1 MSIEH
6 GHFKL
11 AGPAKYKPREPLK
24 TFRDALHTRDFAVSA
39 ELFLRSETDARALLQ
54 QAELLADH
62 VDAILLTDNQFGQ
75 LHLSTIA
82 AASILLNA
90 GIDPI
95 VQLTCRN
102 RNRIAIISDLLGA
115 AAIGVTSLLLMAGER
130 AAPELKPRPKPV
142 LDLNATELIRTA
154 ARLKS
159 DEQLSNAQDFLI
171 GGIVMPIIPK
181 PSWKATKFTQKV
193 DAGAQFVQT
202 HICMDT
208 RVLSSYMKHLV
219 DRKFVRRTSVIA
231 AVAVLESAEDAEWV
245 QEHRHNANVP
255 DHLVDRLRSATDP
268 KEEGIRICAETL
280 QTISKIPGISGA
292 SIMAT
297 RDLRS
302 IPEVIRRAG
311 LT

>member
-1 MSIEH
+1 MSIQY
-6 GHFKL
+6 GRFNF
-11 AGPAKYKPREPLK
+11 ACPADNKPREPLK
-24 TFRDALHTRDFAVSA
+24 TFRDALHTRDFAISA
-39 ELFLRSETDARALLQ
+39 ELFLRPETDADALRQ
-54 QAELLADH
+54 QAGLLADD

-95 VQLTCRN
+95 VQITCRN

-115 AAIGVTSLLLMAGER
+115 AAIGVTSMLLMKGER

-142 LDLNATELIRTA
+142 LDLNATDLIRTA

-159 DEQLSNAQDFLI
+159 DEQLSHVPDFLI

-181 PSWKATKFTQKV
+181 TSWHASKFTEKV

-208 RVLSSYMKHLV
+208 RVLNAYMKHLV
-219 DRKFVRRTSVIA
+219 EKKFIRRTSVIA

-245 QEHRHNANVP
+245 QEHRHNANIP
-255 DHLVDRLRSATDP
+255 DQLVDRLRTAEDP
-268 KEEGIRICAETL
+268 QAEGIRICAETL
-280 QTISKIPGISGA
+280 QTIAKIPGISGA

-302 IPEVIRRAG
+302 IPEAIRLAG
-311 LT
+311 IT